1 MDPYED
7 LIKKS
12 LNEQHIEFYEYSC
25 FKDVKLIGE
34 GGYGKVYSAILK
46 SNEIT
51 VAIKSF
57 KNNVA
62 IREVVKELKL
72 HRRVDMHSNI
82 IRLHGATKNEDK
94 TNPNSIHYMLVLEY
108 ADSGTLRSYLQN
120 NFIHLS
126 WNDKINFALQIVSAV
141 KSLHTEDIVHRDLNS
156 SLKIKPKQQI
166 INRYFSSKPL
176 LFSSEPLNQN
186 ILIQKKKIP
195 RGKEKSSNADTLSPQ
210 TKKVLKSLGI
220 LSAGFGYKD
229 LNAFKAWHMRLQA
242 RTNDITHFFTEP
254 SSDKLLPDRDT
265 IPSLPPLTL
274 VINLDQTLIYST
286 WDRKHGWR
294 TAKRPGVDYFLYAA
308 SNLFEVVIFTSQP
321 SYVAEQILAKLD
333 PLGMVP
339 FRLFRESTRY
349 VEGKDISKLNRDL
362 SKVIVMDSNPD
373 AYSLQ
378 PENVITVPPWTGDPN
393 DTYLVDIIPFLEG
406 ISLLLSEVQ
415 DIRPVVKEFQ
425 GKNVTKFYPEWEEQW
440 KTKHQLEWE
449 KAKPK
454 KEGLARF
461 VSMIGGSQVHE
472 QVMPQYQ
479 QALIHR
485 QMVHSELL
493 EHYKS
498 IKDRGPELQRA
509 IDDYEKK
516 IQESMKEQKITHW
529 QLLTKGPPQIPFP
542 QPDQPLPPQSQ

>member
-1 MDPYED
+1 M
-7 LIKKS
+7 IF
-12 LNEQHIEFYEYSC
+12 N
-25 FKDVKLIGE
+25 KL
-34 GGYGKVYSAILK
+34 
-46 SNEIT
+46 
-51 VAIKSF
+51 
-57 KNNVA
+57 
-62 IREVVKELKL
+62 
-72 HRRVDMHSNI
+72 
-82 IRLHGATKNEDK
+82 
-94 TNPNSIHYMLVLEY
+94 LVLPR
-108 ADSGTLRSYLQN
+108 SPNTLKTLCGYCNSFRVRN
-120 NFIHLS
+120 NNL
-126 WNDKINFALQIVSAV
+126 IVIT
-141 KSLHTEDIVHRDLNS
+141 KNS

-166 INRYFSSKPL
+166 INRYFSSKSL

-186 ILIQKKKIP
+186 LLIQKKKIP
-195 RGKEKSSNADTLSPQ
+195 RGKEKSSNVDTLSPQ

-220 LSAGFGYKD
+220 LSAGFGVIFTIYLGRPFTNDREDQYKD
-229 LNAFKAWHMRLQA
+229 LNAFQAWYMRLQA

-265 IPSLPPLTL
+265 IPNLPPLTL

-286 WDRKHGWR
+286 WDRKNGWR

-349 VEGKDISKLNRDL
+349 VEGKDISKINRDL
-362 SKVIVMDSNPD
+362 SKVIVMDSNPV
-373 AYSLQ
+373 AYSMQ

-393 DTYLVDIIPFLEG
+393 DTYLVDIITFLEG

-440 KTKHQLEWE
+440 KNKHHQEWE

-485 QMVHSELL
+485 QMVHGELL

-529 QLLTKGPPQIPFP
+529 DLLTKVGNQKFEAKCVQGEQESRTEMSITIRDIYGGCVKGFK
-542 QPDQPLPPQSQ
+542 QSFKEERHSCLNLVLIVKFHISFEIEWSYAANESKSSIHSSNE